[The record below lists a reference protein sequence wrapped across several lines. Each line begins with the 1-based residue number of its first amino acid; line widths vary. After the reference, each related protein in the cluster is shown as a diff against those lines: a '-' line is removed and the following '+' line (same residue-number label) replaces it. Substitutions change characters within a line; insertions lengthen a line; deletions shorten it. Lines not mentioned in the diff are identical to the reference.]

1 MKKWKKGLA
10 LAGAAF
16 ILVIFCMPMYFALTD
31 QFSMEKFMASLM
43 AALFAAVMAYA
54 MWLVYRV
61 LNKRTGTAAEG
72 EIKNVIFDIG
82 RVLVDFDWKAYL
94 KEFGFSKEEEDA
106 IAEAVFKNEIW
117 NERDRGLYGEE
128 EYVRRFVDQAPQY
141 KKDIRRV
148 VRESGK
154 TVVPRDYADTWV
166 RYLKKKGY
174 RVFVLSNYSQ
184 YMLEQTKNKL
194 SFLKYMDGAV
204 FSFEVKQLKPEPE
217 IYQII
222 LETYGLNP
230 RECVFIDDLEKNCR
244 AAQKQ
249 GIRSICFRDFKQ
261 AAAAL
266 KKLGVE

>member
-94 KEFGFSKEEEDA
+94 KEFGFSKEE
-106 IAEAVFKNEIW
+106 KMPLQ
-117 NERDRGLYGEE
+117 RL
-128 EYVRRFVDQAPQY
+128 
-141 KKDIRRV
+141 
-148 VRESGK
+148 
-154 TVVPRDYADTWV
+154 
-166 RYLKKKGY
+166 
-174 RVFVLSNYSQ
+174 
-184 YMLEQTKNKL
+184 
-194 SFLKYMDGAV
+194 FLKMKSGMKETEAFMGKRNMFAV
-204 FSFEVKQLKPEPE
+204 LW
-217 IYQII
+217 
-222 LETYGLNP
+222 
-230 RECVFIDDLEKNCR
+230 
-244 AAQKQ
+244 
-249 GIRSICFRDFKQ
+249 IRH
-261 AAAAL
+261 L
-266 KKLGVE
+266 GTKKISAG